1 MQTSDFLRAKDDC
14 VVGGRIATTRKR
26 AGRVVVRV
34 TVGVRTGL
42 LEECRIVFGPR
53 AALTGGRGFVG
64 TSAAVSVRV
73 EPLTGALARHH
84 TGASL
89 DGQLGRTHAV
99 QVGYAAGRFAVVLAL
114 FRVRELP
121 GRQHPDRQVVAVYQR
136 NVVEV

>member
-1 MQTSDFLRAKDDC
+1 MAYTDIQLHNKQAGGCLRTKDD
-14 VVGGRIATTRKR
+14 VVLGGWIAATRKR

-53 AALTGGRGFVG
+53 AALTSRRSIVG

-84 TGASL
+84 AGASL
-89 DGQLGRTHAV
+89 DGQLGRAHAV
-99 QVGYAAGRFAVVLAL
+99 QVGHTAGRFTVVLAF

-121 GRQHPDRQVVAVYQR
+121 GR
-136 NVVEV
+136 